1 MIGLSCTLTRLRSSD
16 QGTFGLLVTSGFRC
30 RAAELP
36 WRDNRA
42 NVSRI
47 PAGAY
52 RCLPRQSAK
61 YGRHYHLTDVRGRS
75 LILIHSGNYAGDV
88 GKGWLTHTWGC
99 LLLGKHAGTLGG
111 QEAVLCSKSATR
123 SFLEIMAGRPFTLE
137 IKEGPNV

>member
-1 MIGLSCTLTRLRSSD
+1 MTVTLTRLRSSD
-16 QGTFGLLVTSGFRC
+16 QGTFGVLSTPGFSC
-30 RAAELP
+30 HVAELP
-36 WRDNRA
+36 WKENRA

-75 LILIHSGNYAGDV
+75 LILIHSGNYAGDT
-88 GKGWLTHTWGC
+88 GQGWLTHTWGC

-123 SFLEIMAGRPFTLE
+123 HFLEIMAGRPFTLE
-137 IKEGPNV
+137 IKEALHV